1 MLPHNNKIQ
10 TVKDIQDARI
20 SARSATSEDLK
31 QIFVEKDDYSS
42 SLTNNIE
49 KNIKSG
55 GSIFNNNDYYL
66 RKSNDNPY
74 YCICFP
80 DKNTSSE
87 DYYNDFI
94 RAFNNLPDDQNFSK
108 DHFNNIQNWLVVNH
122 TLAKGGKFLNRLVNL
137 EINALPLL
145 LIGWGEGAK
154 HLWQYLTLNKLP
166 IILLDPVADNNSLE
180 YYNNMSDTQRNMT
193 IINSN
198 CDNFR
203 NNKLTRKTLYTIENS
218 RGNFDGSVIK
228 QPGLDDQSANH
239 NLIGQP
245 LFNNSIII
253 KAYDSV
259 LQTDYYNDNVKPFD
273 LSFNRYVERFKF
285 KK

>member
-1 MLPHNNKIQ
+1 MLQSLGKIENRRNNREVRRLYKGSVLA
-10 TVKDIQDARI
+10 TVDDTKNIN
-20 SARSATSEDLK
+20 TSK
-31 QIFVEKDDYSS
+31 KGNKNYNVFTGGSVQNKDDYFF
-42 SLTNNIE
+42 
-49 KNIKSG
+49 KK
-55 GSIFNNNDYYL
+55 NND
-66 RKSNDNPY
+66 NNY
-74 YCICFP
+74 YCIAFP
-80 DKNTSSE
+80 DKNITSE

-108 DHFNNIQNWLVVNH
+108 DHFNNIQNWFVINH
-122 TLAKGGKFLNRLVNL
+122 TYSQSGKFIEKLNTYDPQG
-137 EINALPLL
+137 IPLL

-166 IILLDPVADNNSLE
+166 IILLDPVVDNNSLE

-228 QPGLDDQSANH
+228 QPGLDGQSANH

-259 LQTDYYNDNVKPFD
+259 LQTDYYNDNVKPYD
-273 LSFNRYVERFKF
+273 LSFNRYVERYKF
-285 KK
+285 KV

>member
-1 MLPHNNKIQ
+1 MLRGTGKIQ
-10 TVKDIQDARI
+10 SRRNNFIFKHQGVVTDDIQSLDRN
-20 SARSATSEDLK
+20 SSPGK
-31 QIFVEKDDYSS
+31 QDINTRE
-42 SLTNNIE
+42 
-49 KNIKSG
+49 G
-55 GSIFNNNDYYL
+55 GTVQERNDYYF
-66 RKSNDNPY
+66 KKNNDNNY
-74 YCICFP
+74 YCIAFP
-80 DKNTSSE
+80 DKNISSE
-87 DYYNDFI
+87 NYYNNFV

-108 DHFNNIQNWLVVNH
+108 DHFEQIQNWLIVNH
-122 TLAKGGKFLNRLVNL
+122 TYARSGRFHDFL
-137 EINALPLL
+137 INELDSQGIPLL

-166 IILLDPVADNNSLE
+166 IILLDPVVDNNSLE

-228 QPGLDDQSANH
+228 QPGLGEQSANH

-273 LSFNRYVERFKF
+273 LAFNRYVERYKF